1 MVNTKLPFPS
11 ITTPAK
17 EVARSHTRA
26 INHYSKISLTPS
38 KPFRHSMAAPP
49 ANQTNTTTFL
59 STHRALVETL
69 TSFLAVTTHHIL
81 FLRRLYPPISFLSVR
96 AYNYPVRQN
105 RHPAVCTWI
114 NDAISAV
121 RDQLEKNT
129 VEKVS
134 LCIYECETNRI
145 LERWTFDLHSLPSVS
160 KKDRDIPFI
169 DSTTTTTET
178 PDDADAA
185 DQWPPALTRSLNTA
199 DLEANFRAT
208 LSRIST
214 AAAKLRPLPEGP
226 GAPEC
231 SFTLAIEV
239 KDNADRPV
247 GRLEKDER
255 RWMAAEP
262 DSFVHNNNTPEA
274 SGPASNKRPP
284 TKDTT
289 DPTPT
294 TSSSPKTH
302 AVRRLETGEL
312 RMEVWVEE
320 SAAKFEYD
328 AQAPPPQS
336 GHATAAERRAK
347 MSYGAG
353 TEKFNP
359 GQREYD
365 IEPADVNRKPQG
377 GATTDYQRAR

>member
-1 MVNTKLPFPS
+1 
-11 ITTPAK
+11 
-17 EVARSHTRA
+17 
-26 INHYSKISLTPS
+26 
-38 KPFRHSMAAPP
+38 MAAPP
-49 ANQTNTTTFL
+49 AHQTNTSSTFL
-59 STHRALVETL
+59 STHRAVVETL
-69 TSFLAVTTHHIL
+69 TSFLTVTTHHIL

-134 LCIYECETNRI
+134 LAIYECETNRV

-160 KKDRDIPFI
+160 KKDRDIPF
-169 DSTTTTTET
+169 DTTTTTAAAAAAAV
-178 PDDADAA
+178 PDDAAAAEA
-185 DQWPPALTRSLNTA
+185 DQWPTLPPTLTRSLNTA

-239 KDNADRPV
+239 KDHADRPV

-255 RWMAAEP
+255 KWMAAEP
-262 DSFVHNNNTPEA
+262 DSFVDTSQA
-274 SGPASNKRPP
+274 S
-284 TKDTT
+284 KDTA
-289 DPTPT
+289 DPTTAT
-294 TSSSPKTH
+294 TTTNSPPKTH

-312 RMEVWVEE
+312 RLEIWVEE
-320 SAAKFEYD
+320 SDAKFE
-328 AQAPPPQS
+328 
-336 GHATAAERRAK
+336 

-359 GQREYD
+359 GRQGHEYD
-365 IEPADVNRKPQG
+365 YDLEPADVNRKPQG

>member
-1 MVNTKLPFPS
+1 
-11 ITTPAK
+11 
-17 EVARSHTRA
+17 
-26 INHYSKISLTPS
+26 
-38 KPFRHSMAAPP
+38 MAAPP
-49 ANQTNTTTFL
+49 ANQTNTSTFL

-96 AYNYPVRQN
+96 AYHYPVRQN

-114 NDAISAV
+114 NDAMSAV
-121 RDQLEKNT
+121 CDQLEKNT

-134 LCIYECETNRI
+134 LCIYECETNRV

-160 KKDRDIPFI
+160 KKDRDIPF
-169 DSTTTTTET
+169 DTTTGET
-178 PDDADAA
+178 PDDDAA
-185 DQWPPALTRSLNTA
+185 DQWPPLTRSLNTA

-214 AAAKLRPLPEGP
+214 AAARLRPLPEGP

-262 DSFVHNNNTPEA
+262 DSFVDNNNHNTSEA
-274 SGPASNKRPP
+274 SAPSSNKRPT

-289 DPTPT
+289 DPT
-294 TSSSPKTH
+294 TSSSPRTH

-328 AQAPPPQS
+328 VPRPPQS

-359 GQREYD
+359 GQHEYD
-365 IEPADVNRKPQG
+365 LEPADVNRKPQG

>member
-1 MVNTKLPFPS
+1 
-11 ITTPAK
+11 
-17 EVARSHTRA
+17 
-26 INHYSKISLTPS
+26 
-38 KPFRHSMAAPP
+38 MAAPS
-49 ANQTNTTTFL
+49 ANQTNTSSTFL
-59 STHRALVETL
+59 STQRALVETL
-69 TSFLAVTTHHIL
+69 TSFLTVTTHHIL

-134 LCIYECETNRI
+134 LAIYECETNRV

-160 KKDRDIPFI
+160 KKDRDIPF
-169 DSTTTTTET
+169 DTTTVAAV
-178 PDDADAA
+178 PDDAAAAVAA
-185 DQWPPALTRSLNTA
+185 DQWPTLPPTLTRSLNTA

-239 KDNADRPV
+239 KDHADRPV

-255 RWMAAEP
+255 KWMAAEP
-262 DSFVHNNNTPEA
+262 DSFVDA
-274 SGPASNKRPP
+274 SQAS
-284 TKDTT
+284 KDTA
-289 DPTPT
+289 DPTTAT
-294 TSSSPKTH
+294 TATTTNSPPRTH

-328 AQAPPPQS
+328 APRLPPPSSSSQS
-336 GHATAAERRAK
+336 GHATAAERRAR

-359 GQREYD
+359 GRQGHEYD
-365 IEPADVNRKPQG
+365 YEYDLEPADVNRKPQG

>member
-1 MVNTKLPFPS
+1 
-11 ITTPAK
+11 
-17 EVARSHTRA
+17 
-26 INHYSKISLTPS
+26 
-38 KPFRHSMAAPP
+38 MAAPS
-49 ANQTNTTTFL
+49 ANQTNTSSTFL

-69 TSFLAVTTHHIL
+69 TSFLTVTTHHIL

-114 NDAISAV
+114 NDAVSAV

-134 LCIYECETNRI
+134 LAIYECETHRV

-160 KKDRDIPFI
+160 KKDRDIPF
-169 DSTTTTTET
+169 DTTTTTAAAAAGPE
-178 PDDADAA
+178 DATAAVTAA
-185 DQWPPALTRSLNTA
+185 DQWPTLPPTLTCSLNTA

-239 KDNADRPV
+239 KDHADRPV

-255 RWMAAEP
+255 KWMAAEP
-262 DSFVHNNNTPEA
+262 DSFVDTSHA
-274 SGPASNKRPP
+274 S
-284 TKDTT
+284 KDTA
-289 DPTPT
+289 DPTT
-294 TSSSPKTH
+294 TTTTTTTNSPPKTH

-328 AQAPPPQS
+328 APRLPSSSSQS
-336 GHATAAERRAK
+336 GHAPAHATAAERRAR

-353 TEKFNP
+353 TDKFNP
-359 GQREYD
+359 GRQGHEYD
-365 IEPADVNRKPQG
+365 YDYDLEPADVNRKPQG